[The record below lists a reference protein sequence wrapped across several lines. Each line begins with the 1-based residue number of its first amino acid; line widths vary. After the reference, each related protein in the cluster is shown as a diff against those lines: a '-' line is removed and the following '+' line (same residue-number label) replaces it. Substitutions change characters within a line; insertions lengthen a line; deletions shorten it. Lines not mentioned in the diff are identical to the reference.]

1 MKYPLMIPN
10 ITESDISA
18 ITDVLRSGM
27 LTQGV
32 QVGLLEETISSKT
45 DVVESIAVSNGTASL
60 HLALIALGVG
70 PGDEVIVPAF
80 SYIATANVVELVG
93 ATPIFVDIELSTFT
107 IDTSKIE
114 SAISTKTKAIIP
126 VHEFGLAAEITKICQ
141 IASKHSIF
149 VIEDAACALGA
160 MENNIPVGSFGDL
173 GSFSFHPRKSITSGE
188 GGIITTK
195 SSKLSSHC
203 RSLRNHGIDPDN
215 KSSMEFVAA
224 GYNYRLT
231 DIQAAML
238 NSQLTR
244 FNEMLEVK
252 SILANVYLNELNESA
267 CIVPSIPENKN
278 HTWQTFHIVLD
289 EAISQE
295 KIISEL
301 KGKGIGTNYGAQCI
315 PDQTF
320 YKNKYGFDSKTLFP
334 NAYRAYKSGLAI
346 PLYYGLT
353 DTDIS
358 IISMQINNSFQNV
371 KK

>member
-10 ITESDISA
+10 ITDTDISA
-18 ITDVLRSGM
+18 VTDVLRSGM

-32 QVGLLEETISSKT
+32 QVGLFEETISSLTKV
-45 DVVESIAVSNGTASL
+45 DESIAVSNGTASL

-70 PGDEVIVPAF
+70 LGDEVIVPAF

-93 ATPIFVDIELSTFT
+93 ATPIFVDINLSTFT
-107 IDTSKIE
+107 IDSTKIE
-114 SAISTKTKAIIP
+114 SVITNKTKAIIP
-126 VHEFGLAAEITKICQ
+126 VHEFGLAADISKICE
-141 IASKHSIF
+141 IAKRHGVF

-160 MENNIPVGSFGDL
+160 MENNIQVGSFGDL

-195 SSKLSSHC
+195 SSNLASIC
-203 RSLRNHGIDPDN
+203 RSLRNHGIDSNN
-215 KSSMEFVAA
+215 KNSMEFIAA

-238 NSQLTR
+238 NSQLIR

-252 SILANVYLNELNESA
+252 SLLATVYLNELNDGK
-267 CIVPSIPENKN
+267 CILPSIPGNKN
-278 HTWQTFHIVLD
+278 HTWQTFHIILD
-289 EAISQE
+289 ESISQE
-295 KIISEL
+295 KTISEL
-301 KGKGIGTNYGAQCI
+301 KSKGIGTNYGAQCI
-315 PDQTF
+315 PEQTF
-320 YKNKYGFDSKTLFP
+320 YKNKYGFDSQTLFP

-358 IISMQINNSFQNV
+358 IISMQINKYLQNV
-371 KK
+371 RK